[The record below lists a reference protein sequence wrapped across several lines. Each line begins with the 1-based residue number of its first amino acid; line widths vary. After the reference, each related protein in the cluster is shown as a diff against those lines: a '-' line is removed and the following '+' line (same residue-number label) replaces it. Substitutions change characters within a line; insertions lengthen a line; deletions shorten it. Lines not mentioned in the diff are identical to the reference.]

1 MNPKGREEF
10 RRQKRIRI
18 RLARASFRLEMA
30 ELERIWAIVSAHR
43 EGLSVRDIARHVG
56 LGPTRVH
63 QLVTSPQADSVEHAQ
78 SVLREVGWPAPEDS
92 RPAAEEQVADRLIEE
107 AAALVSCVEWLESL
121 STQETPVVNLRP
133 EDDYPETDYVAVDQ
147 SRVIRGLRRI
157 AHDLEELARAR
168 RVADLSSS
176 GNDAD
181 PRMRLRHRLA
191 EPPIELS
198 RRGTSILQGRKAWEN
213 YEHRLQKAGLPAPLN
228 PYRHLNRSAE

>member
-1 MNPKGREEF
+1 
-10 RRQKRIRI
+10 
-18 RLARASFRLEMA
+18 
-30 ELERIWAIVSAHR
+30 
-43 EGLSVRDIARHVG
+43 
-56 LGPTRVH
+56 
-63 QLVTSPQADSVEHAQ
+63 
-78 SVLREVGWPAPEDS
+78 
-92 RPAAEEQVADRLIEE
+92 
-107 AAALVSCVEWLESL
+107 
-121 STQETPVVNLRP
+121 VVNLRP

-147 SRVIRGLRRI
+147 SRVIRVLRRI

-181 PRMRLRHRLA
+181 PRMRLRRRLA

>member
-1 MNPKGREEF
+1 
-10 RRQKRIRI
+10 
-18 RLARASFRLEMA
+18 MA
-30 ELERIWAIVSAHR
+30 ELERIWAIVPAHR
-43 EGLSVRDIARHVG
+43 EGLSVRNIARQVG
-56 LGPTRVH
+56 LGSTCVH
-63 QLVTSPQADSVEHAQ
+63 QLVTSPQADFVEHAL

-92 RPAAEEQVADRLIEE
+92 RPAAKEQVADRLIEE
-107 AAALVSCVEWLESL
+107 AATLVYCIEWLESL

-147 SRVIRGLRRI
+147 SRVIRVLRRI
-157 AHDLEELARAR
+157 AHDLEEPARAR
-168 RVADLSSS
+168 RVADMSSS

-181 PRMRLRHRLA
+181 PRMRLRRRLA

-228 PYRHLNRSAE
+228 PYRHLHRSAE

>member
-1 MNPKGREEF
+1 MNPKVREEF
-10 RRQKRIRI
+10 RRQKQIRI

-43 EGLSVRDIARHVG
+43 GGLSVRDIAHQVG

-63 QLVTSPQADSVEHAQ
+63 QLVTSPQADSVEHAL
-78 SVLREVGWPAPEDS
+78 SVLREVGWPAPEDT

-121 STQETPVVNLRP
+121 SAQETPAVNLRP

-147 SRVIRGLRRI
+147 SRVIRVLRRI

-181 PRMRLRHRLA
+181 PRMRLRRRLA

>member
-228 PYRHLNRSAE
+228 PYRHLHRSAE

>member
-147 SRVIRGLRRI
+147 SRVIRVLRRI
-157 AHDLEELARAR
+157 AHDLEEPARAR
-168 RVADLSSS
+168 RVADMSSS

-181 PRMRLRHRLA
+181 PRMRLRRRLA

-228 PYRHLNRSAE
+228 PYRHLHRSAE

>member
-1 MNPKGREEF
+1 MAGSS
-10 RRQKRIRI
+10 
-18 RLARASFRLEMA
+18 AASNF
-30 ELERIWAIVSAHR
+30 
-43 EGLSVRDIARHVG
+43 
-56 LGPTRVH
+56 
-63 QLVTSPQADSVEHAQ
+63 VEHAL

-92 RPAAEEQVADRLIEE
+92 RPAAKEQVADRLIEE
-107 AAALVSCVEWLESL
+107 AAALVYCVEWLESL

-147 SRVIRGLRRI
+147 SRVIRVLRRI
-157 AHDLEELARAR
+157 AHDLEEPARAR
-168 RVADLSSS
+168 RVADMSSS

-181 PRMRLRHRLA
+181 PRMRLRRRLA

-228 PYRHLNRSAE
+228 PYRHLHRSAE

>member
-147 SRVIRGLRRI
+147 SRVIRGL
-157 AHDLEELARAR
+157 
-168 RVADLSSS
+168 
-176 GNDAD
+176 
-181 PRMRLRHRLA
+181 
-191 EPPIELS
+191 
-198 RRGTSILQGRKAWEN
+198 
-213 YEHRLQKAGLPAPLN
+213 
-228 PYRHLNRSAE
+228 

>member
-1 MNPKGREEF
+1 MNPKVREEF
-10 RRQKRIRI
+10 RRQKQIRI

-43 EGLSVRDIARHVG
+43 GGLSVRDIAHQVG

-63 QLVTSPQADSVEHAQ
+63 QLVTSPQADSVEHAL

-121 STQETPVVNLRP
+121 SSQETPVVNLRP

-147 SRVIRGLRRI
+147 SRVIRVLRRI

-181 PRMRLRHRLA
+181 HRMRLRRRLA

>member
-10 RRQKRIRI
+10 RRQKQIRM

-92 RPAAEEQVADRLIEE
+92 RPAADEQAADR
-107 AAALVSCVEWLESL
+107 
-121 STQETPVVNLRP
+121 PP
-133 EDDYPETDYVAVDQ
+133 E
-147 SRVIRGLRRI
+147 
-157 AHDLEELARAR
+157 
-168 RVADLSSS
+168 
-176 GNDAD
+176 
-181 PRMRLRHRLA
+181 
-191 EPPIELS
+191 
-198 RRGTSILQGRKAWEN
+198 
-213 YEHRLQKAGLPAPLN
+213 
-228 PYRHLNRSAE
+228 

>member
-1 MNPKGREEF
+1 MNPKVREEF
-10 RRQKRIRI
+10 RRQKQIRI

-43 EGLSVRDIARHVG
+43 GGLSVRDIAHQVG

-63 QLVTSPQADSVEHAQ
+63 QLVTSPQADSVEHAL
-78 SVLREVGWPAPEDS
+78 SVLREVGWPAPEDT

-147 SRVIRGLRRI
+147 SRVIRVLRRI

-176 GNDAD
+176 GNDAA
-181 PRMRLRHRLA
+181 PRMRLRRRLA

>member
-157 AHDLEELARAR
+157 AHDMEALARAR

-213 YEHRLQKAGLPAPLN
+213 YENRLQKAGLPAPLN

>member
-10 RRQKRIRI
+10 RRQKQIRI

-133 EDDYPETDYVAVDQ
+133 EDDYPETDYVSVDQ
-147 SRVIRGLRRI
+147 SRVIRVLRRI
-157 AHDLEELARAR
+157 AHDLEEPARAR
-168 RVADLSSS
+168 RVADMSSS

-181 PRMRLRHRLA
+181 PRMRLRRRLA

-228 PYRHLNRSAE
+228 PYRHLHRSAE